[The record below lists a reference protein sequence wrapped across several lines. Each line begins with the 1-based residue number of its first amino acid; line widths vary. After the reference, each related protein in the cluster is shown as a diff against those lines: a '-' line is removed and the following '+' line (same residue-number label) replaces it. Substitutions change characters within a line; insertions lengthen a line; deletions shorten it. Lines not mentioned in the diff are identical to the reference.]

1 MSDRIQLLALLQIQG
16 LGLEDLRWLLEAFG
30 SPAAI
35 FAADPQALIDEGLDP
50 EVAHAIAHTDAELLW
65 SLEDQLADYEATADV
80 RFVTRDDPAYP
91 ANLLLS
97 DEPPLFLWVRGEV
110 RPEDARAVAVVGP
123 WRGSP
128 RALDNARLIGTRLA
142 EHGYTVV
149 SGMSAE
155 TDREALIGA
164 LASGGRA
171 IGVLAGGMEM
181 IEPDAQRL
189 ARQLPQQGALLSG
202 ALRPSEPP
210 SRARGHLRDAIVA
223 GLARAVVVV
232 ETRPEGRGVDVA
244 VQASQAGRPMLVVQ
258 PRGDLPEG
266 NRQLIEMGA
275 VPVEHVRGLLEAV
288 EQIMEAFEEA
298 LAD

>member
-16 LGLEDLRWLLEAFG
+16 LGPEELRWLLEAFG
-30 SPAAI
+30 NPAAI
-35 FAADPQALIDEGLDP
+35 FAADPQALIDEGIDP
-50 EVAHAIAHTDAELLW
+50 EVAHAIARTDAELLW

-91 ANLLLS
+91 VNLLLS
-97 DEPPLFLWVRGEV
+97 DEAPLFLWVRGEV
-110 RPEDARAVAVVGP
+110 QPEDAHAVAVVGP

-149 SGMSAE
+149 SGMSGE

-164 LASGGRA
+164 LAAGGRA

-181 IEPDAQRL
+181 VEPDAQRL
-189 ARQLPQQGALLSG
+189 ARQLPQRGALLSG

-210 SRARGHLRDAIVA
+210 TRARGHLRDAIVV

-232 ETRPEGRGVDVA
+232 ETRPEGRGVDIA
-244 VQASQAGRPMLVVQ
+244 FQASQVGRPVLVVQ

-288 EQIMEAFEEA
+288 EQIMAAFEEA

>member
-1 MSDRIQLLALLQIQG
+1 MSDRVQLLALLQIQG
-16 LGLEDLRWLLEAFG
+16 LGLEELRWLLEAFG

-35 FAADPQALIDEGLDP
+35 FAADPQALIDEGIDP
-50 EVAHAIAHTDAELLW
+50 EVAHAIARTDAELLW

-97 DEPPLFLWVRGEV
+97 DEAPLFLWVRGAV
-110 RPEDARAVAVVGP
+110 RPEDVRAVAVVGP

-164 LASGGRA
+164 LAGGGRA

-189 ARQLPQQGALLSG
+189 ARQLPQRGALLSG
-202 ALRPSEPP
+202 TLRPSEPP
-210 SRARGHLRDAIVA
+210 TRTRGHLRDAIVV
-223 GLARAVVVV
+223 GLARTVVVV
-232 ETRPEGRGVDVA
+232 ETRPEGRGVDIA
-244 VQASQAGRPMLVVQ
+244 FQASQAGRPVLVVQ

-288 EQIMEAFEEA
+288 ERIMTAFEEA
-298 LAD
+298 LEG